1 LEKHLMIGRRL
12 ARFGKLLGCVAA
24 LGVGVVMG
32 PRLARAQPT
41 GPGSGAASAATG
53 TNLGDNIKSAT
64 NVGPFAN
71 QIQGF
76 IDDRVKALAGSNA
89 IEQSKAREDLI
100 RQVGPGADGKPPT
113 PAFMTDYARRLN
125 GALVPLAQSQDIRVR
140 LNAAIVAARVSQGA
154 GNAMLLPATQ
164 ALLKDASD
172 AVVLWSLRAA
182 QAILPSSIQGGA
194 DQLVPAII
202 PIGQMRPHV
211 INGVYEAL
219 AIPTKDAK
227 VLGAV
232 IPAMHAVLDARIK
245 QYVNGM
251 PYDAFA
257 EVRPFA
263 YLVGQ
268 EEYQAQTVAQKLT
281 TAQRLSD
288 LLYVSAQ
295 RADDVN
301 NDQRRELAVML
312 QKVGSALS
320 VIGQREGN
328 AQVEQLGLQLRSLP
342 VNATAKEM
350 QDRVA
355 PVYEA
360 LRAIPRFK
368 ALVRPPTIG
377 QMTEAPDPGTRPP
390 PPPATAST
398 GPSAGR

>member
-1 LEKHLMIGRRL
+1 MIGRGL
-12 ARFGKLLGCVAA
+12 ARFGKMLSVVAA
-24 LGVGVVMG
+24 LGVGIVLL
-32 PRLARAQPT
+32 PRVAPAQPT
-41 GPGSGAASAATG
+41 GPGAGPATPAPGAKD
-53 TNLGDNIKSAT
+53 LGENIKSAT
-64 NVGPFAN
+64 NVGPFGN
-71 QIQGF
+71 QIQAF
-76 IDDRVKALAGSNA
+76 IDERVKVLAGKDPV
-89 IEQSKAREDLI
+89 EQSKAREDLV
-100 RQVGPGADGKPPT
+100 RQVNAGAGGQAPT

-125 GALVPLAQSQDIRVR
+125 AALLPLAQSQDIRVR

-154 GNAMLLPATQ
+154 GNAMLLSTTQ

-172 AVVLWSLRAA
+172 AVVLWALRGA

-202 PIGQMRPHV
+202 PIGQTRPHV
-211 INGVYEAL
+211 INGVYDAL
-219 AIPTKDAK
+219 TIPTKDAK
-227 VLGAV
+227 VLGVV
-232 IPAMHAVLDARIK
+232 IPAIHSVLDARIK

-268 EEYQAQTVAQKLT
+268 DEYQGQTVAQKLM

-295 RADDVN
+295 RAGDVN
-301 NDQRRELAVML
+301 NEQRQEIVNML

-328 AQVEQLGLQLRSLP
+328 AQVEQLGLALRNMP
-342 VNATAKEM
+342 RNAAAKEM
-350 QDRVA
+350 QERVA

-360 LRAIPRFK
+360 LRSLPRFK
-368 ALVRPPTIG
+368 ALAKPPTVG

-390 PPPATAST
+390 PPATAST

>member
-1 LEKHLMIGRRL
+1 LALEKHLMIGRGL
-12 ARFGKLLGCVAA
+12 ARFGKLLSIVAA
-24 LGVGVVMG
+24 LGVGVVIL
-32 PRLARAQPT
+32 PRAAHAQPA
-41 GPGSGAASAATG
+41 GPGAGTPSTG
-53 TNLGDNIKSAT
+53 NKDLGDNIKSAT
-64 NVGPFAN
+64 NVGPFGN
-71 QIQGF
+71 QIQAF
-76 IDDRVKALAGSNA
+76 VDERVKVLSGSDTL
-89 IEQSKAREDLI
+89 EQSKAREDLV
-100 RQVGPGADGKPPT
+100 RQVSPGAAGAAPT
-113 PAFMTDYARRLN
+113 SAFMTDYARRLN
-125 GALVPLAQSQDIRVR
+125 TALLPLAQNKDIRVR

-172 AVVLWSLRAA
+172 AVALWATRAA

-202 PIGQMRPHV
+202 AIGQTRPRV
-211 INGVYEAL
+211 INGVYDAL
-219 AIPTKDAK
+219 TIPTKDAK

-232 IPAMHAVLDARIK
+232 VPAIHSVLDARIK
-245 QYVNGM
+245 QYVNGV
-251 PYDAFA
+251 PPDAFA

-268 EEYQAQTVAQKLT
+268 DEYQGQSVAQKLT

-295 RADDVN
+295 RAGDLSN
-301 NDQRRELAVML
+301 EQRRELAVML

-328 AQVEQLGLQLRSLP
+328 AQVEQLGLQLRGLP
-342 VNATAKEM
+342 VNASAKEM

-368 ALVRPPTIG
+368 ALSKPPAVG
-377 QMTEAPDPGTRPP
+377 QMTEALDPGTIP

>member
-1 LEKHLMIGRRL
+1 MIGRGL
-12 ARFGKLLGCVAA
+12 ARFDKLLIIVAA
-24 LGVGVVMG
+24 LGVGVVLM
-32 PRLARAQPT
+32 PRAALAQPT
-41 GPGSGAASAATG
+41 GPGGGSAPASG
-53 TNLGDNIKSAT
+53 NKDLGDNIKSAA
-64 NVGPFAN
+64 NVGPFGN
-71 QIQGF
+71 QIQAF
-76 IDDRVKALAGSNA
+76 IDERVKALSGNNA
-89 IEQSKAREDLI
+89 VEQSKAREDLI
-100 RQVGPGADGKPPT
+100 RQVGPSTAGPPT
-113 PAFMTDYARRLN
+113 PSFLSDYGRRLN
-125 GALVPLAQSQDIRVR
+125 AALLPLAQSNDIRVR

-154 GNAMLLPATQ
+154 GNAMLLPTTQ

-172 AVVLWSLRAA
+172 AVALWATRAA

-194 DQLVPAII
+194 DQLVPALIA
-202 PIGQMRPHV
+202 IGQTRPRV
-211 INGVYEAL
+211 INGVYDAL
-219 AIPTKDAK
+219 TIPTKDAK

-232 IPAMHAVLDARIK
+232 VPAIHAVLDARIK
-245 QYVNGM
+245 QYVNGV
-251 PYDAFA
+251 PPDAFA

-268 EEYQAQTVAQKLT
+268 DEYQGQSVAQKLT

-295 RADDVN
+295 RAGDLSN
-301 NDQRRELAVML
+301 EQRRELAVML

-328 AQVEQLGLQLRSLP
+328 APLEQLGLQLRSLP
-342 VNATAKEM
+342 INASAKEM

-360 LRAIPRFK
+360 LRAMPRFK
-368 ALVRPPTIG
+368 ALTKPPTVG
-377 QMTEAPDPGTRPP
+377 QMTEAPDPGTTP